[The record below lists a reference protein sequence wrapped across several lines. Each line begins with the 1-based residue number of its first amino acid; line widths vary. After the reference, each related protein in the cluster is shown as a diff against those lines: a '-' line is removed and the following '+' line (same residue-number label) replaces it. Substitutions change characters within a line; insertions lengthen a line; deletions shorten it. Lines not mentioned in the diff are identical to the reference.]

1 MQRYGWSLQHSEWK
15 QLSKVLNGT
24 RWHYTN
30 LNIKFQAS
38 VPEVPGIYLLVSDQ
52 GYASRV
58 YGLPPG
64 LSNALYVGRSN
75 NLNARFKQHA
85 SNSNQNRF
93 IRDSKMTFGTL
104 RYVFTRIPST
114 SCVSVDQW
122 LSNTERI
129 LISVLGPSANTNI
142 PTSAALVGKLGQPVQ
157 I

>member
-15 QLSKVLNGT
+15 QLSEALDGT
-24 RWHYTN
+24 HWHYTN

-38 VPEVPGIYLLVSDQ
+38 VPEVPGIYLLVSHQ
-52 GYASRV
+52 EFVSRV
-58 YGLPPG
+58 YGLPPE

-85 SNSNQNRF
+85 SASNQNQF
-93 IRDSKMTFGTL
+93 IRDSKVTFGML
-104 RYVFTRIPST
+104 RYAFTRIPPMSHL
-114 SCVSVDQW
+114 SDEQW
-122 LSNTERI
+122 LSNAERL

-142 PTSAALVGKLGQPVQ
+142 PTSVALRGKLGQSVR